1 MRLQVGV
8 QVILVVGY
16 IRLHQVIMRH
26 VYGTNCAGRDH
37 PELEI
42 VTERYVCKQYF
53 SGYFFRFC
61 VREPFKN
68 YLADFAR

>member
-1 MRLQVGV
+1 MQVGA

-16 IRLHQVIMRH
+16 IRLHQVIIRH

-42 VTERYVCKQYF
+42 MSEKIC
-53 SGYFFRFC
+53 
-61 VREPFKN
+61 
-68 YLADFAR
+68 